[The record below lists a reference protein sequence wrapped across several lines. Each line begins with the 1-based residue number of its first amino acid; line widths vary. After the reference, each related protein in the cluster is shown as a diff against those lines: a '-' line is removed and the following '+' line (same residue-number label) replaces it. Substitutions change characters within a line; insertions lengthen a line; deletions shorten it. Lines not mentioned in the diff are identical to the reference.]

1 MLDMSILHLSPD
13 DLLDELASHVGGHLA
28 VHQRHGAG
36 QGLLVPVTSHVLQVT
51 CHVSRVMCH
60 VLRVIPVAG
69 LQHASAV
76 TAQAAGVVPSEVSV

>member
-1 MLDMSILHLSPD
+1 MEYNPRTMLDMSILHLSPD

-51 CHVSRVMCH
+51 CHVSC
-60 VLRVIPVAG
+60 VLPVAG

-76 TAQAAGVVPSEVSV
+76 AAQAAGVVPSEVSV

>member
-1 MLDMSILHLSPD
+1 MLDMSILHLSSD

-51 CHVSRVMCH
+51 CHKSRVTCH
-60 VLRVIPVAG
+60 VSCVTCPTCRG
-69 LQHASAV
+69 SA
-76 TAQAAGVVPSEVSV
+76 AR